1 MSLAGRGFQKRE
13 ADYKQSHSFPCK
25 FIANRP
31 SIRPVP
37 GFREQSMVDTPVKTV
52 LITGCS
58 SGIGECL
65 AAAIH
70 DRAGYRVLATARG
83 GEDVERLRRSGLDA
97 LQLDLADSGSI
108 SAAVEGALERG
119 GGRIDILINNGAFGQ
134 PGAVEDLSREVLRAQ
149 FEVNLFGTHE
159 LTNLVLPAMRRHG
172 WGRIIQISSILGLMS
187 LPFRGAYNASK
198 HALEALSDTLRLE
211 LRGTGI
217 YVSLIEPG
225 PIESRFRHNAMR
237 RFEEHVRIEQSPHRR
252 RYEAVRARLHSDRP
266 DPFTLPPEAVLKKTL
281 LAMERRN
288 PRPRY
293 PVTVPAHVLPRLR
306 RILPDRLFDALL
318 SRIAR

>member
-1 MSLAGRGFQKRE
+1 MA
-13 ADYKQSHSFPCK
+13 A
-25 FIANRP
+25 A
-31 SIRPVP
+31 
-37 GFREQSMVDTPVKTV
+37 PVKTV

-70 DRAGYRVLATARG
+70 ARGGYRVVTTARR

-97 LQLDLADSGSI
+97 LQLDLADPDSI

-119 GGRIDILINNGAFGQ
+119 GGRIDVLINNGAYGQ

-159 LTNLVLPAMRRHG
+159 LTSLVLPVMRRQEA
-172 WGRIIQISSILGLMS
+172 GRIIQISSILGLIS

-217 YVSLIEPG
+217 HVSLIEPG

-237 RFEEHVRIEQSPHRR
+237 RFEEHIRVENSPHRE
-252 RYEAVRARLHSDRP
+252 RYETVRARLHSDRP

-281 LAMERRN
+281 LAMERRR

-293 PVTVPAHVLPRLR
+293 LVTAPAHVLARLKR
-306 RILPDRLFDALL
+306 MLPDRLFDALL
-318 SRIAR
+318 GRISR